1 MTRDEVEVPQRTSSP
16 DATPDPLARQREGN
30 AVTVTADYLGMPLEV
45 SALDRENLAYF
56 GHCADGVFRLQR
68 CAECGLLRYP
78 PTTACPWCA
87 SFASTWDRVDGRGV
101 VYSYSEVR
109 HAIQPAF
116 RAHLPYLLLLV
127 ELDVQR
133 GQPTPDEALRL
144 NGNLVTAAGALAPAE
159 LVRGV
164 GIGTRVRM
172 VFTPVAPGLALPQ
185 WAIDEAATQPARPWR
200 YPE

>member
-1 MTRDEVEVPQRTSSP
+1 MTVAGEH
-16 DATPDPLARQREGN
+16 
-30 AVTVTADYLGMPLEV
+30 LGMPLAISE
-45 SALDRENLAYF
+45 LDVENLGYF
-56 GHCADGVFRLQR
+56 RRCADGTFHLQR
-68 CAECGLLRYP
+68 CAACGLLRYP

-87 SFASTWDRVDGRGV
+87 SFESTWDPVEERGV

-127 ELDVQR
+127 ELDTQR
-133 GQPTPDEALRL
+133 GQPTADEALRL
-144 NGNLVTAAGALAPAE
+144 NGNLVTADGKLAPPE
-159 LVRGV
+159 LVRSV

-172 VFTPVAPGLALPQ
+172 VFTPVAAGLALPQ
-185 WAIDEAATQPARPWR
+185 WTIDEQAEQPARPWR

>member
-1 MTRDEVEVPQRTSSP
+1 MPMSIT
-16 DATPDPLARQREGN
+16 GN
-30 AVTVTADYLGMPLEV
+30 YLGMPLEI
-45 SALDRENLAYF
+45 SPLDGENVEYF
-56 GHCADGVFRLQR
+56 RRCAGGTFHLQR
-68 CAECGLLRYP
+68 CSACGLLRYP

-87 SFASTWDRVDGRGV
+87 SFESTWDPVEGRGV
-101 VYSYSEVR
+101 VDSYSEVR

-127 ELDVQR
+127 ELDTQR

-144 NGNLVTAAGALAPAE
+144 NGNLVTPDGALAPPE
-159 LVRGV
+159 VVREV

-172 VFTPVAPGLALPQ
+172 VLTPVADGLALPQ
-185 WAIDEAATQPARPWR
+185 WTVDESADHPARPWR

>member
-1 MTRDEVEVPQRTSSP
+1 MTQHEKEKAGQAPASV
-16 DATPDPLARQREGN
+16 AG
-30 AVTVTADYLGMPLEV
+30 DYLGMPLHI
-45 SALDRENLAYF
+45 SALDVENLEYF
-56 GHCADGVFRLQR
+56 RHCAEGRLHLQR
-68 CAECGLLRYP
+68 CSACGLLRYP

-87 SFASTWDRVDGRGV
+87 SFESTWDPVEGRGV

-127 ELDVQR
+127 ELDIQR
-133 GQPTPDEALRL
+133 GQPTPEQALRL
-144 NGNLVTAAGALAPAE
+144 NGNLVGPDGKLAPPD
-159 LVRGV
+159 LVRTV

-172 VFTPVAPGLALPQ
+172 VFTPVGPSLAVPQ
-185 WAIDEAATQPARPWR
+185 WTIDESAAQPDRPWR